1 MKKIYTDGLKNLVVA
16 LAKKQTAKKAGF
28 VAGLLLAF
36 GLTSFSQTNYYVRLD
51 SMNAAGTAIVK
62 NKLDLPAYW
71 TSDPSGKGG
80 SSPADFVTANQIFN
94 VQSSGFSVN
103 APLVISGTG
112 SKLVVGTADSAVTF
126 TLGNNSDF
134 SGTVDVYANKSTF
147 YIQQGNTSTISL
159 GSLGTGSTVRFAGNS
174 NGVVQ
179 QVIPFNYYNL
189 SVAANSGTL
198 SSSVSFP
205 TATVGIAGGFTT
217 RLSNLY
223 GSTIEFN
230 GSGSQTIPAG
240 TYYNL
245 KISGTKAAPDSL
257 KGTVFVAGEF
267 TNTSNLDPIPYTRT
281 ATATTGNT
289 LNFSGLKAQSVGN
302 DKTFFNVTFS
312 EGVPLNVTAFDY
324 ANSTITLAQTNGDL
338 QVGQKIS
345 TNALTAA
352 TNNIL
357 LDTATTITA
366 IKDSIITLS
375 SPVKIRYV
383 VTNGPNKDA
392 VYATSYDATNNTL
405 TLDPSINYDTLVV
418 NDPISGPNLAT
429 TAKITAITAN
439 VFTLT
444 AGTTAKPVAPFF
456 NAGVL
461 GLVAFRNA
469 TYATKTISGNLHLIG
484 TGAFNSS
491 VPVAT
496 EGSTVIL
503 EGQGNRIGGGN
514 NWSYNNLL
522 INQVAA
528 ASTVVS
534 APAYVSGN
542 LTLQS
547 GKVTSTSSARYLI
560 LNENATF
567 TTPSVDSNYVSC
579 PFAKKFNSTTPFT
592 YYVGGTVAGA
602 GSARRV
608 TITPRTA
615 DAKTYTV
622 TFATAKTPNSTRLD
636 AATINSIDLS
646 SNYNVV
652 LSGLATGGDNGA
664 KISFTFN
671 PLATYIDSSLVLAH
685 YYAVGTDT
693 SYKAESGPIKFD
705 GTSPITLTT
714 LDYDTTFGRYV
725 FGTAGPILV
734 PVKLSAVV
742 ATALANKTIKI
753 NWSSANELSVAKYTI
768 EASTDGVKFSAKGS
782 IVAKGSSDYSFIDAS
797 PVAGINYYRIKA
809 TDIDGKTIYSSVVSA
824 KQVASISSISVY
836 PNPVKNKQLSF
847 AISTDAANY
856 TLKVT
861 NILGKTVVAKTIA
874 HVGGTANYKV
884 SLPASATA
892 GTYFVELSNGNSNTT
907 KTIVVE

>member
-1 MKKIYTDGLKNLVVA
+1 M
-16 LAKKQTAKKAGF
+16 
-28 VAGLLLAF
+28 
-36 GLTSFSQTNYYVRLD
+36 
-51 SMNAAGTAIVK
+51 
-62 NKLDLPAYW
+62 
-71 TSDPSGKGG
+71 
-80 SSPADFVTANQIFN
+80 
-94 VQSSGFSVN
+94 
-103 APLVISGTG
+103 
-112 SKLVVGTADSAVTF
+112 
-126 TLGNNSDF
+126 
-134 SGTVDVYANKSTF
+134 
-147 YIQQGNTSTISL
+147 
-159 GSLGTGSTVRFAGNS
+159 
-174 NGVVQ
+174 
-179 QVIPFNYYNL
+179 
-189 SVAANSGTL
+189 
-198 SSSVSFP
+198 
-205 TATVGIAGGFTT
+205 GIAGGFTT

-230 GSGSQTIPAG
+230 GTGSQTIPAG

-267 TNTSNLDPIPYTRT
+267 TNTSNLDPIPYTRSGT
-281 ATATTGNT
+281 TTTGNT

-302 DKTFFNVTFS
+302 DKTFFNVSFS

-345 TNALTAA
+345 TNTLTAA

-383 VTNGPNKDA
+383 VTNGANKDA

-567 TTPSVDSNYVSC
+567 TTPSVDTNYVSC

-592 YYVGGTVAGA
+592 YYVGGTIAGA
-602 GSARRV
+602 GSARSV
-608 TITPRTA
+608 TITPKTA

-622 TFATAKTPNSTRLD
+622 VFGAAKTSNSTKLD
-636 AATINSIDLS
+636 STTITSIDLTS
-646 SNYNVV
+646 YYNVA
-652 LSGLATGGDNGA
+652 LSAYTAGA
-664 KISFTFN
+664 DTSAQISFTFK
-671 PLATYIDSSLVLAH
+671 PSATYIDSSLVLAH
-685 YYAVGTDT
+685 YFHGLYT
-693 SYKAESGPIKFD
+693 AESGSIKFD